1 MKQLLLAI
9 TLALSSQVAFAHNCK
24 NEMKAIDAALPATKL
39 DADKIAEVKKL
50 RAEGEA
56 LHNAGKHDQS
66 HATLIRAKEVL
77 GIK

>member
-1 MKQLLLAI
+1 MGAGVRPA
-9 TLALSSQVAFAHNCK
+9 TLRP
-24 NEMKAIDAALPATKL
+24 IDAALPATKL

-66 HATLIRAKEVL
+66 HATLIKAKEVL